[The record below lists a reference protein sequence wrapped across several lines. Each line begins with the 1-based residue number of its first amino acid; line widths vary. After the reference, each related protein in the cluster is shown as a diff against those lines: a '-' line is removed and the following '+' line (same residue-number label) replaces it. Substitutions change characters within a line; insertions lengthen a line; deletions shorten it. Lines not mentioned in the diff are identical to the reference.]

1 MDEMDE
7 KEIQVN
13 AERYCE
19 LLLVYDNMLEALEK
33 VTKKLSQTRE
43 ELIYLEGVLQING
56 VKIKDVEVEKWNQ
69 VVKIFLNNLI
79 EG

>member
-1 MDEMDE
+1 MDE

-33 VTKKLSQTRE
+33 ITQKLTQTRK
-43 ELIYLEGVLQING
+43 ELIYLEDVLQENG
-56 VKIKDVEVEKWNQ
+56 VKIKDVEVEK
-69 VVKIFLNNLI
+69 
-79 EG
+79 